1 MIFSLV
7 LDHSHIS
14 LRLDPVKSNACRHIG
29 INLIALGCNLAPD
42 CGNTDVLEVSA
53 GDDVVLDD
61 DRTLVL
67 EPICDEVAEF
77 DVDSRRLRFG
87 CGSGFDLFQAVGYEV
102 AKTEVDTLVLNIVT
116 LLLKAVGNEVAKLDV
131 DTTVLGL
138 GSGDLINVNL
148 DIGPEVCLHTYGGAS
163 HREGKS
169 TCYEQGGDDRVL
181 HDCRRCCN

>member
-1 MIFSLV
+1 VRLSFSSHVMIFSLV

-102 AKTEVDTLVLNIVT
+102 AETEVDTLVLSIVT
-116 LLLKAVGNEVAKLDV
+116 LLEAVGDEVAELDV

-148 DIGPEVCLHTYGGAS
+148 DIRPDVCLHLRRGQS
-163 HREGKS
+163 
-169 TCYEQGGDDRVL
+169 QGGQKHLLRTG
-181 HDCRRCCN
+181 RRR